1 MGLTEMTKIANA
13 FLLLTALLTG
23 VAVFGTMGEDIS
35 RADGDQDPDAQGLI
49 AGCQKV
55 WSGTVRRLRIYSQPG
70 TTGEKVFAY
79 TGTGSNSDYVGWTA
93 DQNVIK
99 TLFASVN
106 SGSLT
111 GYTNS
116 SCKLE
121 WLDYRG

>member
-1 MGLTEMTKIANA
+1 MRKIANA
-13 FLLLTALLTG
+13 FLILTALLTG
-23 VAVFGTMGEDIS
+23 GAVFGTMGEDLS
-35 RADGDQDPDAQGLI
+35 RADSDQDAQGLI